1 MSWCS
6 SYQVVQ
12 SLSHVWLVAAT
23 WITAWQDSLSFTIS
37 QISSNSCP
45 WSRWCHPTI
54 SSSVALSLLLPSVF
68 PSISAFSSES
78 GCFASGAKVL
88 KFQLQHQSS
97 NEYSGLVSF
106 KIGWFDLLAVQG
118 ILKSLLQHHNSEA
131 LVLSFLSCPALTSV
145 YNYSKN
151 HSFNYTDLCRQS
163 NVSAF

>member
-1 MSWCS
+1 M
-6 SYQVVQ
+6 
-12 SLSHVWLVAAT
+12 
-23 WITAWQDSLSFTIS
+23 
-37 QISSNSCP
+37 
-45 WSRWCHPTI
+45 
-54 SSSVALSLLLPSVF
+54 
-68 PSISAFSSES
+68 
-78 GCFASGAKVL
+78 